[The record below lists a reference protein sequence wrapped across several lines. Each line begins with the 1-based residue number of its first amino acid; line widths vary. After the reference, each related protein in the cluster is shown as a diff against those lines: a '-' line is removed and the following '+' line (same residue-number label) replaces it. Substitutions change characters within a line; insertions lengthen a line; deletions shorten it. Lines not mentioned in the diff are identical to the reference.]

1 MPKTRENDG
10 GMFSAYQ
17 LQKAE
22 IAMTQRPKYSGFTL
36 IEVMIV
42 VGILGV
48 LAAVAITSYTA
59 YVRRSRTAEATAM
72 LADIRLKQE
81 AYRGTFHQY
90 VTDIPTACGGKWTPD
105 ETPDA
110 KPATTEVTGDCALAW
125 RRLGVSFPSTLYFR
139 YDTQGGPPA
148 DNSVP
153 SRYAAANSANDF
165 WYGAAA
171 MEDLD
176 ENGTC
181 GGFVVVS
188 GDIKINELAEWDCGY

>member
-1 MPKTRENDG
+1 
-10 GMFSAYQ
+10 
-17 LQKAE
+17 
-22 IAMTQRPKYSGFTL
+22 MTQRPKKSGFTL

-42 VGILGV
+42 VTILGI
-48 LAAVAITSYTA
+48 LAAVATTSYNA

-81 AYRGTFHQY
+81 AYRGAFHQY

-110 KPATTEVTGDCALAW
+110 EPAETAISDACALAW
-125 RRLGVSFPSTLYFR
+125 RRLGVSFPTTIFFR

-148 DNSVP
+148 DSSVP
-153 SRYAAANSANDF
+153 TRYADANAANDF

-171 MEDLD
+171 IEDLD

-181 GGFVVVS
+181 GGLVVVS
-188 GDIKINELAEWDCGY
+188 GDIKMIEMESSSDTCNY